1 MNLLELF
8 VKIGAKDEASGPVKK
23 ISSALGNGLK
33 TAAKVGVAAVSTA
46 ATAIAGLATT
56 AVNSFAEFEQLA
68 GGVEKIFDQMDTSRI
83 FVDAQNAYKDFNLS
97 ANEYLALIND
107 VGAAFSATMG
117 DEAGYD
123 AAKRGLQAI
132 ADYASGTGK
141 NVDELSSKF
150 AMITRS
156 TSSYQSIADQFSG
169 ILPATSKDFLKQAQ
183 AAGLLS
189 KKYKELTK
197 VPIAEYQE
205 AVSKMLEK
213 GTADLGLTGN
223 TAAETANTISGSLAA
238 MRASWV
244 NLLTGAADENA
255 DFGALLD
262 AFTESAVRVVENIA
276 PVFSKAVGN
285 IGKAIKGIAPVI
297 AEQLPALLQN
307 ALPALIAGAQGLI
320 EGFVSAL
327 PTLLV
332 VLQENMGGVIDAVL
346 TVMPLLID
354 AGLQLLMALAQGI
367 AENGDVV
374 LMAILAMLPQLILS
388 ILSFAGSIFDSGV
401 QLINELMAALIQG
414 FVEIMTAVGTWVDEY
429 IIQPIKNKAASFVE
443 AGRAV
448 IDKFKEGISN
458 AWQGLVGWFNGLWDS
473 LFGSRSVNVNVN
485 GTSNSTAIGLDYVP
499 YNNYLSYLHRGEAV
513 LTATEAEE
521 WRRGKSGNG
530 SGITIVQNIQSV
542 PQTPI
547 EMASATAAAF
557 EQARWAI

>member
-33 TAAKVGVAAVSTA
+33 TAAKVGVAAVASA

-97 ANEYLALIND
+97 ANEYLALMND

-123 AAKRGLQAI
+123 AARRGLQAI

-169 ILPATSKDFLKQAQ
+169 ILPATSKDFLEQAQ
-183 AAGLLS
+183 AAGFLAA
-189 KKYKELTK
+189 KYKSLTD
-197 VPIAEYQE
+197 VPIAEYQA
-205 AVSKMLEK
+205 AVSLMLEK

-238 MRASWV
+238 MRASWA
-244 NLLTGAADENA
+244 NLLAGAADENA

-285 IGKAIKGIAPVI
+285 IGKAIEGIAPVI

-346 TVMPLLID
+346 TAMPLLID

-401 QLINELMAALIQG
+401 QLINELMAALILG

-429 IIQPIKNKAASFVE
+429 IIQPIKDKAASFIE

-458 AWQGLVGWFNGLWDS
+458 AWQDLVGWFNGLWDS
-473 LFGSRSVNVNVN
+473 LFGGRSVNVNVN
-485 GTSNSTAIGLDYVP
+485 GTSNRTAIGLDYVP

-542 PQTPI
+542 PQTPV
-547 EMASATAAAF
+547 ELASATAAAF